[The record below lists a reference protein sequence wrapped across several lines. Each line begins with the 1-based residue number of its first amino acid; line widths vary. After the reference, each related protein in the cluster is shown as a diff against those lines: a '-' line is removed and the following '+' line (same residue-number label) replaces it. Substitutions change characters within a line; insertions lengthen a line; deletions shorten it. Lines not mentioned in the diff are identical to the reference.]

1 MMADASKSQRRKL
14 AKSNLMKVLDDDAI
28 GVGFAELM
36 AGDRAPMPEEEGLLR
51 EVPKR
56 CGGRLYSDLIFA
68 LTHQYYPA
76 GKAHVLWDAILSHK
90 LDLERRLGRG
100 VGVTI
105 AAADYLTN
113 IEKSMRH
120 PIIMTEP
127 GMNLIA
133 EVAIKDGLTRL
144 FDQSTFRV
152 KLHDEIKRVHRYQN
166 ELAVLMLDLDHFK
179 DINDRYGHPVGDRI
193 LREFSDILLS
203 SIRDIDIA
211 ARYGGEEFAILLPRT
226 NEEDAGALAERIRMT
241 VEQRF
246 RKQGRVTVSIGVAVS
261 PHHGES
267 EESVICAADR
277 ALYYSKEHGRNRV
290 TSCSAMLVAEG

>member
-1 MMADASKSQRRKL
+1 MTDASKSDRRKR
-14 AKSNLMKVLDDDAI
+14 AQSNLLKVLDDDAI

-36 AGDRAPMPEEEGLLR
+36 AGDRLPEPEEETLLQ
-51 EVPKR
+51 EVPRR
-56 CGGRLYSDLIFA
+56 CGARLYSDLLFA
-68 LTHQYYPA
+68 LTHQYIPA
-76 GKAHVLWDAILSHK
+76 GKARVLWDAILTHK
-90 LDLERRLGRG
+90 KELETTLGRA

-152 KLHDEIKRVHRYQN
+152 KLKDEIKRVHRYRN
-166 ELAVLMLDLDHFK
+166 DLAVLMLDLDHFK
-179 DINDRYGHPVGDRI
+179 ALNDKYGHQTGDRI
-193 LREFSDILLS
+193 LREFADVILA
-203 SIRDIDIA
+203 SIRDIDVA

-226 NEEDAGALAERIRMT
+226 NEQDACALAERIRKT
-241 VEQRF
+241 VEERF
-246 RKQGRVTVSIGVAVS
+246 RKQEKVTVSIGVAVS
-261 PHHGES
+261 PLHGET
-267 EESVICAADR
+267 EESVIRAADR
-277 ALYYSKEHGRNRV
+277 ALYHSKQQGRNRV
-290 TSCSAMLVAEG
+290 TSHSTMPPTDD